1 MNREYVNFSNKENSC
16 VGRGEWCCFGVV
28 FFLVSVFFLEFEPVL
43 IEGGGGSGV
52 DKLIKVKLQNLFSSV
67 LFILL
72 NGESG

>member
-1 MNREYVNFSNKENSC
+1 MNFSNKENSC
-16 VGRGEWCCFGVV
+16 VGRGNGVV
-28 FFLVSVFFLEFEPVL
+28 LGFFFFWFRFFLEFEPVL
-43 IEGGGGSGV
+43 IEGGGG

>member
-1 MNREYVNFSNKENSC
+1 MNFSNKENSC
-16 VGRGEWCCFGVV
+16 VGRGNGVV
-28 FFLVSVFFLEFEPVL
+28 LGLFFFFGFVFFLEFEPVL
-43 IEGGGGSGV
+43 IEGRGGGVGV

>member
-1 MNREYVNFSNKENSC
+1 MNFSNKENSC

-28 FFLVSVFFLEFEPVL
+28 FFFGFCFFLEFEPVL
-43 IEGGGGSGV
+43 IEGGSGV